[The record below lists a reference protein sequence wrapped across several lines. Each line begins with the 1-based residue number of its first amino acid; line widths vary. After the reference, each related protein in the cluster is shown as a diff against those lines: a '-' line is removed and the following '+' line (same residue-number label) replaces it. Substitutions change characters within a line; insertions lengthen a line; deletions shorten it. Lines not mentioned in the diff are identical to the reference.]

1 MKTLIKEVKY
11 ETEFSNL
18 NDSLIIDIKEEKK
31 EECVICFEIV
41 DEDIEDFKFD
51 CEHKK
56 YMHTNCIKKL
66 IKCPMC
72 RTRVS
77 REEELIIVNS
87 VQNNSH
93 QCIICIL
100 FTGFCTIL
108 FFLLLYPMMIWL
120 EPIGSYNNS
129 TSIINMTNITS
140 DIIL

>member
-1 MKTLIKEVKY
+1 MKTLITE

-18 NDSLIIDIKEEKK
+18 NDSLNIDIKEEKK

-56 YMHTNCIKKL
+56 YMHTNCIRTL
-66 IKCPMC
+66 VKCPIC

-77 REEELIIVNS
+77 REEDLIIVNLVS
-87 VQNNSH
+87 NNNH
-93 QCIICIL
+93 QWFACIL
-100 FTGFCTIL
+100 FTGFCVFL
-108 FFLLLYPMMIWL
+108 FLLSFYPMTMMTSF
-120 EPIGSYNNS
+120 GRYNNS
-129 TSIINMTNITS
+129 TSIVNMTNITS